1 MEKIDCLVCGKSVK
15 FREYIDAEDY
25 DGEVV
30 CQECGSLLHVK
41 LANSK
46 VQRYKVVKKY
56 FRQEKSEEE
65 IAYLNE
71 IWLKVVQE
79 RRKQLAKQQ
88 PEENENG

>member
-15 FREYIDAEDY
+15 FREYIDAKDY

-46 VQRYKVVKKY
+46 VRGYKVVKKY
-56 FRQEKSEEE
+56 FRQERSEEE
-65 IAYLNE
+65 RACLIE
-71 IWLKVVQE
+71 IWLKAVEEE
-79 RRKQLAKQQ
+79 RRRQLGKQ
-88 PEENENG
+88 